1 MRVDMWELLTPQASR
16 QTTRIRRLAESVWDD
31 EAILCCAVE
40 VPFSID
46 IDIDIDNSLI
56 DN

>member
-1 MRVDMWELLTPQASR
+1 MWEISTPPASR

-31 EAILCCAVE
+31 DAIPCCAVE

-46 IDIDIDNSLI
+46 IDIDITRNS
-56 DN
+56 